1 LAFRDWGNPP
11 VFSTTAQPVSNP
23 STATLCA
30 EIDSTQLGTQ
40 DLVAGQKVLVMTTW
54 LVGGDTSATW
64 QLEAATSTA
73 LAAGVQAVFIK
84 TPTGQSGQYMTVNEL
99 QKDYRLRARVVSTF
113 TASVVASI
121 TAERMT

>member
-1 LAFRDWGNPP
+1 MPWRDWGNPP

-30 EIDSTQLGTQ
+30 EIDSTQLGTK
-40 DLVAGQKVLVMTTW
+40 DLADGQKLLVMTTW
-54 LVGGDTSATW
+54 LVGGDTTATW

-73 LAAGVQAVFIK
+73 LNAGVQAVFIK
-84 TPTGQSGQYMTVNEL
+84 TPTGQSGQYITVNEL
-99 QKDYRLRARVVSTF
+99 YANYRLRARVVSTF